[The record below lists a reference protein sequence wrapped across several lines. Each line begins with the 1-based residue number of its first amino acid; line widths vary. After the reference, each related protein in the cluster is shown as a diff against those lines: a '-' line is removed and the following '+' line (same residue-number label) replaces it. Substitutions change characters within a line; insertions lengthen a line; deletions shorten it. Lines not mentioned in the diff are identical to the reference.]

1 MIDMEVKD
9 PTLCDCTVEVA
20 ELLASM
26 PAAGVADGSLFDLLA
41 VRLET
46 SRDRLHWT
54 GPFANENAL
63 SERAVQC

>member
-1 MIDMEVKD
+1 MIEMEERD
-9 PTLCDCTVEVA
+9 PTLYDCTVEIA
-20 ELLASM
+20 ELFASM
-26 PAAGVADGSLFDLLA
+26 PSAGVDCGSLFDLLA

-46 SRDRLHWT
+46 SRDRLLRT

>member
-1 MIDMEVKD
+1 MIEMEEWD
-9 PTLCDCTVEVA
+9 PRLYDCTVEIA

-26 PAAGVADGSLFDLLA
+26 PAAGVDCGSMFDVLA
-41 VRLET
+41 IRLET
-46 SRDRLHWT
+46 SRDRLHGT